1 MSENAFVVVFPSVF
15 AKNKL
20 NQLESNIKKILK
32 LKNQEFTKIKRD
44 DSVIVIEANDPVFA
58 SSAINLLFGI
68 KKVAIAKRVKND
80 FDTIVSE
87 ITKIGSNLLLK
98 GEKFYVQVEGISTG
112 FLTKDIEISATSSI
126 IEKTIKIGAK
136 PGTEEKY
143 EKLLYTYLTKYNAYV
158 CVYVDNGLDGIPND
172 SQNEKAICAIYDE
185 LSAVS
190 CLETIKQGFDVK
202 IIICY
207 TQKSELTNLVKIL
220 NQILPRTIKSKIDL
234 EFFFIKIKNANSKN
248 LLTMISVVTEILI
261 RLSKESKILRISLAL
276 SPLIFPVNFIEN
288 SIKQVFMNN
297 AISLIPLSGLSNE
310 IFQSAKEI
318 GLGKY
323 LYKIEKLGGMNFSKQ
338 YSSKSEIK
346 KIAEYALKKRQNVSI
361 SIGTNNIHEI
371 LDILEG
377 EH

>member
-338 YSSKSEIK
+338 HSSKSEIK